1 MERAEL
7 MHESQS
13 RSIIASQVHAPN
25 DKHTMMKL
33 FEAPL
38 PGIDAFTNN
47 QVSIPIGWWLSV
59 TERQHIVNSIIELRG

>member
-1 MERAEL
+1 
-7 MHESQS
+7 
-13 RSIIASQVHAPN
+13 
-25 DKHTMMKL
+25 MMKL

-38 PGIDAFTNN
+38 PGVDAFTNN